1 MGTAVE
7 HETDQATPENPPA
20 EAGGWS
26 FPGRTLFGITVHAVT
41 MADTLRIAGEAIARR
56 KPLAIGVVN
65 VAKIVKLQ
73 SDAEVRASILDSDLV
88 LADGAP
94 VVWSSRLLR
103 RPLPERVAG
112 IDVFERLL
120 AAAGEHGYRVYFL
133 GATQEVL
140 DAVIERALREHPGLI
155 VAGSQHGYF
164 KNEQMGEVANAV
176 CASGA
181 DVLFVAMTTPKK
193 EIFLRE
199 VSQRGVIPVTHGV
212 GGSFDV
218 YSGKT
223 KRAPVWMQ
231 KSGLEWFYRVLQ
243 EPGRM
248 WKRYL
253 VTNTLFL
260 LLLARNMVRPMAPF
274 EPEHAD
280 A

>member
-1 MGTAVE
+1 MQTVLDLAHGA
-7 HETDQATPENPPA
+7 
-20 EAGGWS
+20 
-26 FPGRTLFGITVHAVT
+26 IT
-41 MADTLRIAGEAIARR
+41 ERR
-56 KPLAIGVVN
+56 PLAIGVIN
-65 VAKIVKLQ
+65 VAKVVKLQ
-73 SDAEVRASILDSDLV
+73 KDAEIRASIVDSDLV

-94 VVWSSRLLR
+94 VVWASRLLR
-103 RPLPERVAG
+103 QPLPERVAG

-120 AAAGEHGYRVYFL
+120 AAGGEHGYRVYFL
-133 GATQEVL
+133 GATKEVL
-140 DAVIERALREHPGLI
+140 DAVIDRATREHPGMI

-199 VSQRGVIPVTHGV
+199 VNQRGVVPVTHGV

-253 VTNTLFL
+253 VTNTQFLFL
-260 LLLARNMVRPMAPF
+260 LGRNIIRPSKAF
-274 EPEHAD
+274 GSERAD